1 MYKCQEK
8 KNGRTFAAKFVKL
21 KSSAR
26 DETKQEVAFMNE
38 LHHPKLLQLWDA
50 FESPREMVLVLEQ

>member
-1 MYKCQEK
+1 MYKCAEK
-8 KNGRTFAAKFVKL
+8 SSGRTFAAKFVKL
-21 KSSAR
+21 KPSVR
-26 DETKQEVAFMNE
+26 DETKQEVAVMNE